1 MMDPDPPRKTTN
13 TRLKTVTA
21 PMDHKGGVGNLVA
34 CVMCVV
40 CVTAS
45 VYNGWREANLQSR
58 LNVLEDRVAVLE
70 TKSIENVDVL
80 VERFRR
86 EADTQFRR
94 RVTRELNVAGSRVLV
109 EDHIRTTREVP
120 ECVCPAGM
128 FLLLLMKYSPVY

>member
-1 MMDPDPPRKTTN
+1 MMGTDPPGKTT
-13 TRLKTVTA
+13 TTKLKSTA
-21 PMDHKGGVGNLVA
+21 VPMDQKGGFGNVVV

-70 TKSIENVDVL
+70 TKSIENVEVL

-94 RVTRELNVAGSRVLV
+94 RVTRELSAGGSRVLV

-120 ECVCPAGM
+120 ECVCPAG
-128 FLLLLMKYSPVY
+128 

>member
-1 MMDPDPPRKTTN
+1 MGTDPPGKTIT
-13 TRLKTVTA
+13 TKLKSTA
-21 PMDHKGGVGNLVA
+21 AHMDQKGGFGNVVV

-45 VYNGWREANLQSR
+45 VYNGWREANLQNR
-58 LNVLEDRVAVLE
+58 LNVLEDRVAILE
-70 TKSIENVDVL
+70 TKSIENVEVL

-94 RVTRELNVAGSRVLV
+94 RVTRELSAGGSRVLV

-120 ECVCPAGM
+120 ECVCPAG
-128 FLLLLMKYSPVY
+128 